1 MKIDSGLSGYS
12 YQSRSPE
19 NDRRSEE
26 APLREAEAPK
36 RQNSFT
42 VESSTLL
49 SASLAN
55 ALWMVGERRA
65 PEMVEPVATRAPT
78 APPLGEEWVAD
89 RYREFGEF

>member
-12 YQSRSPE
+12 YQSRSPDGE
-19 NDRRSEE
+19 RRSEE

-36 RQNSFT
+36 RQSSFT

-55 ALWMVGERRA
+55 ALWMVGESRA
-65 PEMVEPVATRAPT
+65 PEILEPVATRTPT
-78 APPLGEEWVAD
+78 AQPLGEEWVAD
-89 RYREFGEF
+89 RYREFAEF